1 MSSVR
6 FSRANLRCAAKIG
19 AKQYPVDVNTSPA
32 LIDYVQALLA
42 ASRVDAE
49 IRVGL
54 SPRAGLALLNAAR
67 ANALLDGRAYCLPE
81 DVQAVF
87 VAAAAHRITP
97 GGASHL
103 GRDQLA
109 QRLLESTPV
118 R

>member
-1 MSSVR
+1 MTPCLSTAQLVQ
-6 FSRANLRCAAKIG
+6 LRG
-19 AKQYPVDVNTSPA
+19 AVALVLASPA

-42 ASRVDAE
+42 ASRSHAE

-67 ANALLDGRAYCLPE
+67 AHALLEGRGYCVPE

-87 VAAAAHRITP
+87 PGVAAHRLIP
-97 GGASHL
+97 SASSNSR
-103 GRDQLA
+103 RDGLEA
-109 QRLLESTPV
+109 ILLEKTPV

>member
-1 MSSVR
+1 MNAVL
-6 FSRANLRCAAKIG
+6 A
-19 AKQYPVDVNTSPA
+19 SPA

-42 ASRVDAE
+42 ASRAHAD

-67 ANALLDGRAYCLPE
+67 ACAALDGRGYCLPE

-87 VAAAAHRITP
+87 PGVAAHRLIPAGTT
-97 GGASHL
+97 SVS
-103 GRDQLA
+103 RDQLA
-109 QRLLESTPV
+109 ANLIAKVAV